1 MTIDPHTHGL
11 STLCIHAGT
20 HLDQATG
27 GACSP
32 IFTSTAY
39 AFPNPANAS
48 VRRRYWEIGDFTT
61 QPFVEQSATKNPAT
75 GSDFRQTSDQLCTAT
90 AMVTMREELKKLYP
104 GDCKFNNMTLD
115 VKTIRSDTGMACIA
129 PVPECVAER
138 HWKEY

>member
-39 AFPNPANAS
+39 AFPNPANANIYP
-48 VRRRYWEIGDFTT
+48 RYFNTPNQQVINRKLAALEKGRGGACLRLGHGGD
-61 QPFVEQSATKNPAT
+61 
-75 GSDFRQTSDQLCTAT
+75 LH
-90 AMVTMREELKKLYP
+90 L
-104 GDCKFNNMTLD
+104 
-115 VKTIRSDTGMACIA
+115 A
-129 PVPECVAER
+129 PC
-138 HWKEY
+138 